1 MEVENLIRLTARK
14 HGVPEDL
21 ALRVARVESG
31 FNQDAVSGKGA
42 IGVMQLMPGTARDLG
57 VNPRDLRQNID
68 GGVRYLGQQL
78 KTFGDE
84 RLALAAY
91 NAGPGAVRK
100 HGGVPPYRETQDY
113 VRKISGGADVQGFD
127 GSDIFGMG
135 KGAGRAAPA
144 AGFDGADIFGM
155 GAAPAPDGQPSPG
168 ASRVGLTK
176 DNPIVLTT
184 ENRAQIPQGS
194 FFRAADGKVYQN
206 QRGVGYRPDIS
217 TPAGKTRVNPADVAA
232 LATRP
237 SFGLG
242 FQKGAFT
249 PVDNASGWLQ
259 SAVRGSPVESAMA
272 NQGRALRSIL
282 PEGLVSFI
290 DNPQAFYDAKR
301 REGVRPSKVGE
312 FVGNVAGTA
321 WVPGGPFVQAGVGG
335 ALLSDGDTP
344 FEVARD
350 ALFSGVVG
358 KGASL
363 GLEAL
368 GSLASRLLS
377 GKAKP
382 DQIMALARDKV
393 LKDAA
398 TAGATLSR
406 NDVEVQA
413 AELAKR
419 ALYQAVDDSG
429 FRFDQR
435 AVDNLVRDF
444 QSEMGKVALSKEAK
458 ANAQSIITYAK
469 TLKDPSLSQLEKL
482 RGDIYEA
489 LSKKGGDNAVI
500 GGAFRQRI
508 DGFIDAVDNG
518 LVRQARA
525 YNARF
530 KKADYVNRAS
540 QSADLAA
547 ERTYG
552 GDYGRKLKD
561 RVAPLVD
568 PLKKQSNFRGATPDE
583 TAALNK
589 VARGTPVQKVA
600 TEIGAMTDPRR
611 MGGKILAGA
620 LGGMTGTAGVM
631 SGGASIPLT
640 MMLQAL
646 QVGTGLGATGTA
658 SRIARNNLEDLIRLI
673 TEGGSRQ
680 ALAPVPT
687 AVSLAA
693 QRTTERLRPAAVVA
707 AAPALAASREPK
719 KQNQKP

>member
-21 ALRVARVESG
+21 ALRVARQESR
-31 FNQDAVSGKGA
+31 FNQGAVSPKGA

-57 VNPRDLRQNID
+57 VNPRDLHQNID

-135 KGAGRAAPA
+135 KGAGRTAPA
-144 AGFDGADIFGM
+144 AGFNGADIFGM
-155 GAAPAPDGQPSPG
+155 GTAPAPGGQPPPAVPVPQLGPGVTAELDRPSP
-168 ASRVGLTK
+168 V
-176 DNPIVLTT
+176 
-184 ENRAQIPQGS
+184 RATS
-194 FFRAADGKVYQN
+194 
-206 QRGVGYRPDIS
+206 
-217 TPAGKTRVNPADVAA
+217 VNPADVAA
-232 LATRP
+232 LAFRP

-242 FQKGAFT
+242 VQKGAFA
-249 PVDNASGWLQ
+249 PFDNASRWLEAAVRNSPAESVMAAQ
-259 SAVRGSPVESAMA
+259 SAGVRSV
-272 NQGRALRSIL
+272 L
-282 PEGLVSFI
+282 PEGLVRFI
-290 DNPQAFYDAKR
+290 DNPQAYYDAQKR
-301 REGVRPSKVGE
+301 KGVVPSKVGE
-312 FVGNVAGTA
+312 FTGNVLGTS
-321 WVPGGPFVQAGVGG
+321 WIPGGPFVQAGAGG

-363 GLEAL
+363 GLGAL
-368 GSLASRLLS
+368 GTQAARLLS

-382 DQIMALARDKV
+382 DQIMTLARDKV

-398 TAGATLSR
+398 AAGATLSR

-429 FRFDQR
+429 FRFDQA
-435 AVDNLVRDF
+435 AVNNLVRDF
-444 QSEMGKVALSKEAK
+444 QAEMGRVALSKEAK
-458 ANAQSIITYAK
+458 ANAQSIIAYAK

-589 VARGTPVQKVA
+589 VARGTPAQKVA
-600 TEIGAMTDPRR
+600 TEIGALTDPRR

-620 LGGMTGTAGVM
+620 LGGMTGTAGIM
-631 SGGASIPLT
+631 SGGASLPLT

-687 AVSLAA
+687 AASRTA
-693 QRTTERLRPAAVVA
+693 QQTTRVVRPAAVVA

-719 KQNQKP
+719 KPNRKP